1 MKHNILPKDPVLT
14 PQSGHAGLWTV
25 LTVISVIIRV
35 ILRLADRDNDNFG
48 TRRD

>member
-35 ILRLADRDNDNFG
+35 ILKLADRDNDNFRE
-48 TRRD
+48 RRD

>member
-35 ILRLADRDNDNFG
+35 ILKLADRDDDSFRE
-48 TRRD
+48 RRD

>member
-35 ILRLADRDNDNFG
+35 ILRLTDRDDDGFRE
-48 TRRD
+48 RRD

>member
-35 ILRLADRDNDNFG
+35 ILRLTDRDDDSFRE
-48 TRRD
+48 RRD

>member
-35 ILRLADRDNDNFG
+35 ILTLADRDNDNFRE
-48 TRRD
+48 RRD